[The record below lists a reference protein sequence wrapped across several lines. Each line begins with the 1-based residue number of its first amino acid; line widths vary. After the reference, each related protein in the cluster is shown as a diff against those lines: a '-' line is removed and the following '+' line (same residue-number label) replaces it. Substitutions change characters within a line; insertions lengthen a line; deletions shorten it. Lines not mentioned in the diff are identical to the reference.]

1 MIVDVLFCFSSTLF
15 ALFILLKTK
24 LRWIAVDRPNERS
37 LHTVVVPRTG
47 GIAIMLGT
55 LVTWLFVGVS
65 LEWIFLPL
73 VLVAISLID
82 DIRSL
87 KVRWRFLVQFLVCS
101 AFLTFYHVNI
111 AMLAMPILV
120 IAMLWMINLYNFMD
134 GSDGLAGGMALFGFG
149 AYAIAAYL
157 SGYTDLSAV
166 TATIASA
173 SLAFLFMNFHP
184 ARIFMGDAGS
194 IPLGFLAAAFGI
206 WGWQQGIWPAWFP
219 ILVFSP
225 FIMDATVT
233 LLKRLLRRERV
244 WLAHKSHYYQRLVQ
258 MGWGHKKTAIIEYVL
273 MFLTAASAI
282 LTIQYGH
289 DWVLIVLGCW
299 VLIYLVL
306 MIVIDRA
313 WSRSQLL
320 KSS

>member
-1 MIVDVLFCFSSTLF
+1 MIDLIFSFSLTFAILFV
-15 ALFILLKTK
+15 LLKTE
-24 LRWIAVDRPNERS
+24 LGSIAVDQPNSRS
-37 LHTVVVPRTG
+37 LHSKVTPRTG

-55 LVTWLFVGVS
+55 LVTWLFIGLS
-65 LEWIFLPL
+65 LEWIILPL

-87 KVRWRFLVQFLVCS
+87 KARWRFLVQFLVCS
-101 AFLTFYHVNI
+101 AFLAFYHVNI
-111 AMLAMPILV
+111 PLLAIPIVL
-120 IAMLWMINLYNFMD
+120 IAMVWMVNLYNFMD
-134 GSDGLAGGMALFGFG
+134 GSDGLAGGMAIFGFG

-157 SGYTDLSAV
+157 SGYTDLSVV
-166 TATIASA
+166 TATIACA

-184 ARIFMGDAGS
+184 AKIFMGDAGS
-194 IPLGFLAAAFGI
+194 IPLGFFAAAFGI
-206 WGWQQGIWPAWFP
+206 WGWQQAIWPVWFP

-233 LLKRLLRRERV
+233 LLKRLLRREKV

-273 MFLTAASAI
+273 MCLTAASAI
-282 LTIQYGH
+282 LTMQYGY
-289 DWVLIVLGCW
+289 DWALFVLGGW
-299 VLIYLVL
+299 VMIYLVL
-306 MIVIDRA
+306 MVLIDRA